1 MRLPWDPYAAALIA
15 AARLL
20 HLRHA
25 CHENCAMPPKP
36 AINTFVSVDEYIDG
50 ELHSE
55 VKHEYVD
62 GQVYAM
68 GGASRFHGLIVNAL
82 AFALTPAAR
91 QKHCQLFTSDMK
103 LRLNIADKTLFYYPD
118 LLLSCAPDDRQPYF
132 SSLPCLIVEV
142 LSDLTERIDRRE
154 KLLAY
159 QTLPS
164 LQEYVLVA
172 QNTRRVEL
180 YRRANDW
187 KAEHFDSGE
196 IRLDCLESSVSV
208 DAIYAD
214 VESFETLAPDP
225 ITPS

>member
-1 MRLPWDPYAAALIA
+1 M
-15 AARLL
+15 
-20 HLRHA
+20 
-25 CHENCAMPPKP
+25 P
-36 AINTFVSVDEYIDG
+36 AIKTFVSVDEYLDG

-55 VKHEYVD
+55 IRHEYVD

-68 GGASRFHGLIVNAL
+68 GGASRSHGLIVNAL

-91 QKHCQLFTSDMK
+91 QKHCQLFNSDMK
-103 LRLNIADKTLFYYPD
+103 LRLNIADKTVFYYPD

-132 SSLPCLIVEV
+132 SSLPCLIAEV
-142 LSDLTERIDRRE
+142 LSDSTERIDRRE

-164 LQEYVLVA
+164 LLEYMLVA
-172 QNTRRVEL
+172 QNARRVEIS
-180 YRRANDW
+180 RRGNDW
-187 KAEHFDSGE
+187 KAEYFDSGE
-196 IRLDCLESSVSV
+196 IRLDYLESSVSV

-214 VESFETLAPDP
+214 VESFETPTPDS